1 MDFVLIYSFC
11 CICETNT
18 AQQVNYAPIKKRRK
32 ENAGDGGNSEVLN
45 LARTW
50 ATS

>member
-1 MDFVLIYSFC
+1 MYYSFC
-11 CICETNT
+11 CISETNT
-18 AQQVNYAPIKKRRK
+18 ALKINYALIKKRRK
-32 ENAGDGGNSEVLN
+32 ENGGDVGKSEVLD

>member
-11 CICETNT
+11 CIYETNT
-18 AQQVNYAPIKKRRK
+18 ALQVNYLQLKKEER
-32 ENAGDGGNSEVLN
+32 ENGGDGGNSEVLN

-50 ATS
+50 AKS

>member
-11 CICETNT
+11 CIYETNT
-18 AQQVNYAPIKKRRK
+18 ALQVNYAPIKKRRK
-32 ENAGDGGNSEVLN
+32 ENGGDGGNSEVLN

-50 ATS
+50 AKS